1 MLVRKEL
8 VIEVVT
14 RCTYFGRVILWSR
27 FSLGGSIAKG

>member
-14 RCTYFGRVILWSR
+14 RCTCFGRVILWSR
-27 FSLGGSIAKG
+27 FSLGGSIAEG